1 MKIDLS
7 NLPTQQ
13 NKADERQGK
22 LICTLFVK
30 KTLPFKER
38 SKKSSILK
46 LTAFGLMTFRQHSI
60 SCSCISLCSSVSIHC
75 GS

>member
-30 KTLPFKER
+30 KK
-38 SKKSSILK
+38 
-46 LTAFGLMTFRQHSI
+46 TAF
-60 SCSCISLCSSVSIHC
+60 
-75 GS
+75 